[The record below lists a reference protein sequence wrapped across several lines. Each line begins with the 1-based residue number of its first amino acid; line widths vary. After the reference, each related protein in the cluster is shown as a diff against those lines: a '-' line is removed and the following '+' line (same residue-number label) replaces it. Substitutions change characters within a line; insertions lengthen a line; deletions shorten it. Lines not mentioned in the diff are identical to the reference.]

1 MGDDSVKASLTVI
14 GGGSGVQPAAHSA
27 VTGESL
33 ELVQAFI
40 RIQSADDR
48 RRVID
53 LAMALAPPQR

>member
-14 GGGSGVQPAAHSA
+14 DGGSGELPAARPA
-27 VTGESL
+27 ITGESL

-53 LAMALAPPQR
+53 LAMALAPPPR